1 MAKVQVEQD
10 LDKVTSQLSAHIWG
24 HRFKDGQRGAE
35 YVLEFLNILFGT
47 GYSFNNKHYVRKR
60 SRGLR
65 RFIFEGVKEG
75 AGTKGS
81 ILILKEEERACLQQA
96 VQENDLPVLK
106 QFLRNL
112 EVVLYDMTGKEAD
125 RSWYARS
132 LYPLH
137 ESLLYFELR
146 KKTADNGEAF
156 ERNFFARGGEL
167 YFLMLAHGTEAYP
180 ERRAFIEERFR
191 SLLTKN
197 KIIEN
202 VVGKILSAFNESHDR
217 GDQGESRNQPVD
229 AILPDGACVDNI
241 SLFEAFAVE
250 LEQLLK
256 IDLDIYEMF
265 RLLMALV
272 CFQLH
277 RYILER
283 AGVSHCN
290 IHYFFDCLE
299 GENQHIST
307 RSAYNFDDH
316 ELVVKTKLEEAFEER
331 YNERIGNDERII
343 DQLPVWKSLDEDNS
357 PRFIKI
363 MNLSS
368 LRSRKKLIVQVLEQ
382 CSKPED
388 VRTKLKDVVREIV
401 SESLKKEKLAIT
413 RTLSRDGGFATFRR
427 GRAMNYRYTI
437 TDVFLQMLVFT
448 KVQPKEKMEF
458 FNFLDVLYR
467 DYGIVI
473 GESQAKKSGLY
484 ERSRLNA
491 RYFQD
496 NEKAL
501 RDKLRQNGL
510 LIEFSDAT
518 AMIQNP
524 YAQAMEAVHA

>member
-1 MAKVQVEQD
+1 MAKAYTEQG
-10 LDKVTSQLSAHIWG
+10 LDKVTTQLSAHIWG

-47 GYSFNNKHYVRKR
+47 GYAFGNDKYVRKR
-60 SRGLR
+60 STGLR

-81 ILILKEEERACLQQA
+81 ILILTEEEKLRLQQA

-112 EVVLYDMTGKEAD
+112 EVTLYDMTGKEAD

-137 ESLLYFELR
+137 ESLLYFEMR
-146 KKTADNGEAF
+146 KKSDVTGEAF

-167 YFLMLAHGTEAYP
+167 YFLMLAHGTEEYP
-180 ERRAFIEERFR
+180 ERRSYIEDRFR

-202 VVGKILSAFNESHDR
+202 VVGKILSAFNEDIDGVEHADER
-217 GDQGESRNQPVD
+217 KQPVD
-229 AILPDGACVDNI
+229 AILPTDAVVNNKR
-241 SLFEAFAVE
+241 LFEMFAME
-250 LEQLLK
+250 LEQLLR

-283 AGVSHCN
+283 AGVAHTN
-290 IHYFFDCLE
+290 VQYFFDCLE
-299 GENQHIST
+299 GDNQHISA
-307 RSAYNFDDH
+307 RSANNFDAH
-316 ELVVKTKLEEAFEER
+316 ELVIKAKLEEAFEQR
-331 YNERIGNDERII
+331 YNERIGNNESII
-343 DQLPVWKSLDEDNS
+343 EHLPEWKSLDEDKA
-357 PRFIKI
+357 PKFIKL
-363 MNLSS
+363 MNLGN
-368 LRSRKKLIVQVLEQ
+368 LKSRKKLIVQVLEQ
-382 CSKPED
+382 CSGPED

-413 RTLSRDGGFATFRR
+413 RTLSRDGGFATFKR
-427 GRAMNYRYTI
+427 GRSTNYRYTI
-437 TDVFLQMLVFT
+437 SDAFLQMLVFT
-448 KVQPKEKMEF
+448 KVSPSEKIEF
-458 FNFLDVLYR
+458 FTFLEVLYR
-467 DYGIVI
+467 DFGIII
-473 GESQAKKSGLY
+473 GERQAKKSGLY
-484 ERSRLNA
+484 EQSRLNA

-524 YAQAMEAVHA
+524 YVHALEAEHA